1 MFALLASLY
10 FHCQLILL
18 LLFVTCWSSYD
29 CYLLVFVSSVSI
41 LHVNPGPHGVSELTY
56 HSNDS
61 TAVWTP
67 TSPQQQAVGF
77 IYELSLKNGTT
88 IDSSR
93 VSVTK
98 LRLLGLEEGKTYVLN
113 VWEECDNQLESERSH
128 LFFMAANSS
137 TELHVRA
144 GRPAHDTG
152 WFDIPLFQ

>member
-1 MFALLASLY
+1 MNVTYLSL
-10 FHCQLILL
+10 
-18 LLFVTCWSSYD
+18 
-29 CYLLVFVSSVSI
+29 SSVSI

-56 HSNDS
+56 HANDS

-98 LRLLGLEEGKTYVLN
+98 LRLPGLEEGKTYVLN
-113 VWEECDNQLESERSH
+113 VWEECDNQLESEHSH

-144 GRPAHDTG
+144 AGPAHDTG